1 MASSINASTTAG
13 LVNTADTSGVLN
25 IQTAG
30 TTAISIDASQAV
42 TFTNSANLPNTFGF
56 KNRIINGQMQIDQ
69 RNGGAEVNPATN
81 AIYLDRW
88 TARSSQASKFKIQ
101 QVTTAPTGFSN
112 SLLITSLS
120 AYSIVAADYFTI
132 DQRIETANVIDFA
145 WGTASGSP
153 AVLSFWVR
161 SSLTGTFTG
170 AIAEYNSAS
179 ATYGFS
185 YTISV
190 ANTWEYKTVSI
201 PCPTIGTWNTTLN
214 GGYMTVTW
222 GLGVGSSETTASNGS
237 WLAVS
242 KRAGTGGTSVVGT
255 SGATWQV
262 TGVQLEK
269 GATATSFDYRD
280 YGRELIMCQRY
291 YQQIGKLNNVSYQP
305 YGVGVCTSTTAATII
320 INLPVMMRGT
330 PTFTFNGAT
339 NTFSGSVGTAV
350 TSVISDVMSPTTIM
364 YQAVVAS
371 GFTSGNGARH
381 YQSAASASS
390 LELSA
395 EL

>member
-13 LVNTADTSGVLN
+13 VVTTADTSGTLN

-30 TTAISIDASQAV
+30 TTAIAIDASQAV

-222 GLGVGSSETTASNGS
+222 GLGVGSNETTASNDS

-269 GATATSFDYRD
+269 GSTATSFDYRD

-291 YQQIGKLNNVSYQP
+291 YWKSLGAGNDSIGIAGY
-305 YGVGVCTSTTAATII
+305 
-320 INLPVMMRGT
+320 NLAGNAVWGQFGFPVTMRAT
-330 PTFTFNGAT
+330 PTVTVNGTWIAS
-339 NTFSGSVGTAV
+339 NTAQ
-350 TSVISDVMSPTTIM
+350 PTI
-364 YQAVVAS
+364 
-371 GFTSGNGARH
+371 R
-381 YQSAASASS
+381 AASATNFLLQTVPPSTAAIATYPNSS
-390 LELSA
+390 DDFIDASSEL
-395 EL
+395 